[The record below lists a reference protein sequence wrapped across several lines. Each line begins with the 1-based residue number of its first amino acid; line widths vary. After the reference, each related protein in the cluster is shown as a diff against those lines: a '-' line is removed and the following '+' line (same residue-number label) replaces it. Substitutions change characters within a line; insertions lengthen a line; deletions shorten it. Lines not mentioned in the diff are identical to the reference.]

1 MHIFK
6 HIHTCTHIR
15 NLSVYIRTPT
25 IFTYTNT
32 SYTTLYY
39 TLYVYRSQAA
49 LHQIIKYDTL
59 DDNKTI
65 PYLKVFRKEHYNIFN
80 YIGGNN
86 IIHTIRA
93 GFNTSQDRLDF
104 VKEKTDE
111 FLRSIGK

>member
-1 MHIFK
+1 MLF
-6 HIHTCTHIR
+6 IHYT
-15 NLSVYIRTPT
+15 YIYSR
-25 IFTYTNT
+25 IHLH
-32 SYTTLYY
+32 TL
-39 TLYVYRSQAA
+39 YRSQAA

-65 PYLKVFRKEHYNIFN
+65 PYLKVFRKEYYNIFN

-104 VKEKTDE
+104 VKVKTDE